1 MLPNGRKT
9 TASLRSSKEPSADT
23 LSTERL
29 VLRRWTPGDREPFAA
44 LNADPVVMEHFPAL
58 LTRAESDALVD
69 RIEAHLGAHGWGRWA
84 VQVRGAGSD
93 AGRFAGFA
101 GLAIA
106 QFQVHFTPATE
117 IGWRLARWAWGYGYA
132 TEAASAALGFA
143 FSSLGLT
150 EVVSITAV
158 ANVRSQAVMR
168 RLGMT
173 RDADGDFENPALPA
187 DHALSRHVLYR
198 LPVADW
204 RPPDRTTITRPTA
217 ASGGQ
222 AGKHRGELRTPVR
235 LRPELAQD
243 TDAAEPH
250 PVDQQVLR
258 GEVELQAKGV
268 AGAARIADAYG
279 LGT

>member
-9 TASLRSSKEPSADT
+9 TASLWSSKEPSADT

-117 IGWRLARWAWGYGYA
+117 IGWLARWAWGHGYA
-132 TEAASAALGFA
+132 AEAASAALDFA
-143 FSSLGLT
+143 FSTLGRT
-150 EVVSITAV
+150 EVVSFTA
-158 ANVRSQAVMR
+158 ATNLRSQAVMR

-173 RDADGDFENPALPA
+173 RDADGISSTPPCRRVTGCASTCSTACPP
-187 DHALSRHVLYR
+187 RIGPR
-198 LPVADW
+198 LRAAGWSPKGSGGSDAAW
-204 RPPDRTTITRPTA
+204 AARNPPDPLTRRRRA
-217 ASGGQ
+217 ASLSGRQPGE
-222 AGKHRGELRTPVR
+222 HRGELRTPVR
-235 LRPELAQD
+235 LRPQLAQD
-243 TDAAEPH
+243 TDASEPH

-258 GEVELQAKGV
+258 G
-268 AGAARIADAYG
+268 
-279 LGT
+279 